1 MIRAAR
7 THPGVW
13 AALAHRL
20 SGLMLALFLP
30 FHFLALGLAIE
41 GEAELD
47 AFLQWS
53 EQPLVKFGEW
63 GLVVL
68 LSVHLAF
75 GLRVLA
81 IEFLSWPGHLKQM
94 IGAGAGGA
102 LLVGVIFLMNAA

>member
-1 MIRAAR
+1 MIRTAR
-7 THPGVW
+7 AHSGVW
-13 AALAHRL
+13 AALAHRV

-41 GEAELD
+41 GEATLD
-47 AFLQWS
+47 AFIQWS
-53 EQPLVKFGEW
+53 DQPLVKFGEW

-68 LSVHLAF
+68 LSVHLVC

-94 IGAGAGGA
+94 IGASAGVA
-102 LLVGVIFLMNAA
+102 LLVGVLFLINVA

>member
-7 THPGVW
+7 THAGVW

-68 LSVHLAF
+68 LSVHFAF

>member
-1 MIRAAR
+1 MIRTAR
-7 THPGVW
+7 THPDVW
-13 AALAHRL
+13 AALAHRV

-41 GEAELD
+41 GGAELD

-53 EQPLVKFGEW
+53 DQPLVKFGEW

-81 IEFLSWPGHLKQM
+81 IEFLPWPGRLKQM
-94 IGAGAGGA
+94 IGAGAGAA
-102 LLVGVIFLMNAA
+102 LLVGVIFFMNVI